1 MIEFRQKKFSLFSS
15 MLSGAGKGA
24 GYGAGFGTLGAGMQ
38 LGFRLKKDPSG
49 KRPKIQDWGP
59 EAATN
64 MLIGAGLGAFVG
76 AIFGAVDWTDK
87 KINRHNTVN
96 VRLMKDV
103 VDLLKN
109 AGLKEGQHFTRSSK
123 ESNRLKTKVC
133 IAISRSDGD
142 IKVVINQFSDNKLKE
157 LNKDLI
163 KNIPNT
169 SAVTERQFD
178 RNNEII
184 ITSISDSSTDAGL
197 VAGIAERYIHSGYP
211 VYLVEVG

>member
-1 MIEFRQKKFSLFSS
+1 MIKFRQKKFSLFSS
-15 MLSGAGKGA
+15 MLSGAGKGV
-24 GYGAGFGTLGAGMQ
+24 GYGAGLGTMGAAMR
-38 LGFRLKKDPSG
+38 LGFRKKENG
-49 KRPKIQDWGP
+49 KRDIHDWGP
-59 EAATN
+59 EALTN
-64 MLIGAGLGAFVG
+64 TLIGAGLGAFVG
-76 AIFGAVDWTDK
+76 AICGAVDWTEK
-87 KINRHNTVN
+87 KINQHATVN